1 TSCTSSTHRD
11 LRCCCRARERDESA
25 GWLPLGCLVV
35 RREAEVDSG
44 AREPQVRTQPL
55 DRPGPASR
63 PRHPSRGDSRV
74 NLTARLLSLWP
85 TAPET
90 SEDPQY
96 SQQR

>member
-1 TSCTSSTHRD
+1 MN
-11 LRCCCRARERDESA
+11 LL
-25 GWLPLGCLVV
+25 GGCLWD
-35 RREAEVDSG
+35 AWSCA
-44 AREPQVRTQPL
+44 ARPKRIQVLARPLVRTQPL

-90 SEDPQY
+90 PEDPQY